1 MEFSLIS
8 MWIMLSLFHTVESNR
23 LPQLQEWNIFWMF
36 CAFCMF
42 RLWREIFSFLVHHFE
57 LSILY
62 FKPFLH
68 VFVLFSFTTLL
79 KHSACT
85 MYYQFYLNDYFSF
98 FIVNSFWF
106 FFCIFRYF
114 FQCSM
119 LNANEIYLS
128 CVDQFF
134 GFRRYSLH
142 LALLF
147 RLLCRSELYIELNK
161 YINGTN
167 FLSTNFL
174 K

>member
-106 FFCIFRYF
+106 FFFAFFDIFFNAACWMQMKSTSHVLTSFLVFVVTRYIWLF
-114 FQCSM
+114 FFDCCAVQNFTLNWISTSM
-119 LNANEIYLS
+119 ARI
-128 CVDQFF
+128 F
-134 GFRRYSLH
+134 
-142 LALLF
+142 
-147 RLLCRSELYIELNK
+147 
-161 YINGTN
+161 
-167 FLSTNFL
+167 
-174 K
+174 